1 MTSAMALGARPSDII
16 GLVLKSGLK
25 MAGTGVAI
33 GLAAALELTHSLISL
48 LYGVKPLDRVTFLAT
63 PLLLSLVA
71 LAACLLPAVR
81 AASVDPGTA
90 LHHE

>member
-1 MTSAMALGARPSDII
+1 
-16 GLVLKSGLK
+16 
-25 MAGTGVAI
+25 
-33 GLAAALELTHSLISL
+33 L
-48 LYGVKPLDRVTFLAT
+48 LYGLKPLDPATFLAP